1 MRFIG
6 ARRSSSRSVKF
17 PSVAVVAVLCATAF
31 FVVSASSAPVVY
43 PSYPTMTG
51 STTVYGRGSVAT
63 MQFQPS
69 TDGVWWISVT
79 DSGLKSVDVKVYDFS
94 GSLPKMILAKTIRFD
109 GDRNMTRNSTLMQ
122 VVGDHSYVLEA
133 TGKQSG
139 SALLTGWFKSSVNLR
154 PVALIS
160 APQDALVA
168 ELVQFSGNSS
178 YDTNGVIVS
187 WSWLFGDGS
196 TANGPVVTHA
206 YATEGDYLVMLIVND
221 DGGANGSTSTVIT
234 ILTSGPVES
243 DRWSQPV
250 QIGVPSNQSY
260 TPPRAAMNSIG
271 QAVVAWCSYQA
282 PSWRVWAT
290 RFAPGSGWQSPE
302 FVGTCDDL
310 GQPAVGID
318 DAGNVTVAWIE
329 DDVVF
334 TRRNVIAN
342 GAWDDPVMLS
352 SGTGHPY
359 TLTLAVNSNGKAV
372 LAWLEQ
378 VGAHHGIFASVRAI
392 GNSWSAPVLIE
403 NSTAQ
408 ADSPCAAIAPDG
420 RAIVA
425 FSIYVVQPSPQW
437 DVWANL
443 YDPGQGWLGATLLEG
458 LAQFSYAPIV
468 SMDASGNAFAAWN
481 YMSKTSYPDEH
492 TVYANRFVNGTW
504 QQEVRLDPETARSE
518 TYPKVCAYGSGNAVV
533 VWLAQD
539 NILGLPGE
547 IRACRYASGIGWSTP
562 EALTTG
568 AQMYYQR
575 LAVDAS
581 GNAFVGFFK
590 YNSSGSEVVAVVH
603 SPGDGWSELDNLKI
617 VGSAWAL
624 VVAAG
629 PTNTAIVAWTE
640 FEGDV
645 GSLWASNYSS
655 SPAQLIAEAGPIQ
668 YVPVPLPD
676 MITLDGS
683 ASYASS
689 PIVSYVW
696 TWVGGEDETAKS
708 VAGMDPSVPWQWFF
722 YIRNYTVT
730 LTITDA
736 KGNTATDTTNVY
748 LAFYLPCEDNAYG
761 VQQWYADAVGYLR
774 VMIDNHGMN
783 LVNWSVMDC
792 TSPPYGIVYESTMY
806 FSGDGVY
813 VSEPFWMS
821 AGQHI
826 QVEYEL
832 NGGPPGAYF
841 FVYGFFV
848 TVP

>member
-1 MRFIG
+1 MCAAAF
-6 ARRSSSRSVKF
+6 SF
-17 PSVAVVAVLCATAF
+17 VL
-31 FVVSASSAPVVY
+31 ASSAPVVY

-51 STTVYGRGSVAT
+51 STTVYGRGPVAT

-69 TDGVWWISVT
+69 TNGVWWISVT
-79 DSGLKSVDVKVYDFS
+79 DSGLKSVDVRVYDVS
-94 GSLPKMILAKTIRFD
+94 GNLSDKILAKIMRFD
-109 GDRNMTRNSTLMQ
+109 GDRNTTGNSTLMQ
-122 VVGDHSYVLEA
+122 VVGGHSYVLEA

-168 ELVQFSGNSS
+168 ELVQFSGNAS
-178 YDTNGVIVS
+178 YDTDGAIVS
-187 WSWLFGDGS
+187 WSWVFGDGS
-196 TANGPVVTHA
+196 TANGAVVTHA
-206 YATEGDYLVMLIVND
+206 YATEGDYLVLLIVND
-221 DGGANGSTSTVIT
+221 DGGANSSTSVVIT
-234 ILTSGPVES
+234 IVTSGPIEGGH
-243 DRWSQPV
+243 WSQPV
-250 QIGVPSNQSY
+250 QIGVQSNQSY
-260 TPPRAAMNSIG
+260 TGLRAAMNSKG

-282 PSWRVWAT
+282 PSWHVWAT
-290 RFAPGSGWQSPE
+290 RFAAESGWQQPE
-302 FVGTCDDL
+302 SVGTCDNL

-329 DDVVF
+329 DNVVF
-334 TRRNVIAN
+334 TRRNVIAY
-342 GAWDDPVMLS
+342 GAWDDPVMVS

-359 TLTLAVNSNGKAV
+359 TLTLAVNPNGRAV

-378 VGAHHGIFASVRAI
+378 VEAHYGIFASVRAI

-403 NSTAQ
+403 DSTAQ

-420 RAIVA
+420 KAIVA

-443 YDPGQGWLGATLLEG
+443 YDPGQGWRGATLVEG
-458 LAQFSYAPIV
+458 LPQFSFAPIV
-468 SMDASGNAFAAWN
+468 SMDSSGNAFAVWD
-481 YMSKTSYPDEH
+481 YMTKTAYPDAH

-504 QQEVRLDPETARSE
+504 QQEVRLDPETAPSE
-518 TYPKVCAYGSGNAVV
+518 TYPRVCAYGTGNAVV

-539 NILGLPGE
+539 NILGRPGE
-547 IRACRYASGIGWSTP
+547 VRACRYTSGVGWSTP
-562 EALTTG
+562 EDMTTG

-581 GNAFVGFFK
+581 GNAFVGFLK
-590 YNSSGSEVVAVVH
+590 YNSSGSEVVAAVH
-603 SPGDGWSELDNLKI
+603 SPGGGWSEPDSLKR
-617 VGSAWAL
+617 VSSAWDL

-640 FEGDV
+640 FETGV
-645 GSLWASNYSS
+645 GSLWACNYNSS
-655 SPAQLIAEAGPIQ
+655 AAQPIAEAGPIQ
-668 YVPVPLPD
+668 YVPVPIPD

-683 ASYASS
+683 ASYASCD
-689 PIVSYVW
+689 IVSYVW
-696 TWVGGEDETAKS
+696 TWVGGVDNTPKM
-708 VAGMDPSVPWQWFF
+708 VTGMNPSVPWQWFY
-722 YIRNYTVT
+722 YIENYTVT
-730 LTITDA
+730 LTITDVE
-736 KGNTATDTTNVY
+736 GNTATDTTNVY
-748 LAFYLPCEDNAYG
+748 IAFRLNREDNAFG
-761 VQQWYADAVGYLR
+761 DQQWYANSDGYLK

-783 LVNWSVMDC
+783 WVNWTVMDC
-792 TSPPYGIVYESTMY
+792 TTSPHIVYESTMY

-821 AGQHI
+821 AGQHV

-832 NGGPPGAYF
+832 DGGPPGAYM

-848 TVP
+848 PVP